1 VKNYILENLIMLKF
15 FKMLEDEKEYDII
28 DIMKKNKYTVIT
40 TNMYHN
46 EKNENNQLPEEKKDF
61 PILK

>member
-1 VKNYILENLIMLKF
+1 MLKF